1 MGCIRLASS
10 SAPNR
15 EHLTHH
21 YFGAK
26 MDPSIH
32 FGSDMATLSIKD
44 VPDTWAEALRQRAA
58 RNHRSLQGELMALVE
73 KAVIESSPVSA
84 GAASSQRTT
93 GTSQEHVGG
102 LDRFGDPIIRRGSK
116 TVEEIAAEHR
126 KRFPKPIS
134 GGALAA
140 DIVRADRDTR

>member
-1 MGCIRLASS
+1 
-10 SAPNR
+10 
-15 EHLTHH
+15 LTRDR
-21 YFGAK
+21 FGAK
-26 MDPSIH
+26 IDSFFH
-32 FGSDMATLSIKD
+32 FGADMATLSIKD

-84 GAASSQRTT
+84 GAGPSQRTT
-93 GTSQEHVGG
+93 GISPEHVVG
-102 LDRFGDPIIRRGSK
+102 LDRFGDPIIRRGNK

-134 GGALAA
+134 GGALAV